1 MTEVLSPSIRRHRDD
16 SANTP
21 PVPRLVNGDHLSR
34 EEFHRRYEA
43 MGEGCRAELIE
54 GVVYVHRDGVP
65 SPVSLDKHAQPHRR
79 LVGWTIF
86 YELATPGLVGGV
98 DGSIF
103 ADQDNEPQPDLLL
116 GIPEAAGGQFRTVVR
131 KGKRY
136 VAGAPELVG
145 EIAAST
151 ASIDLNAKL
160 RAYQRNGVREYVVVL
175 TEQSPPEVRWLT
187 LENGRFVPLAPDPA
201 DGLLKSRV
209 FPGLW
214 LDAAA
219 LLAGDLARLAAVVE
233 RGCATPEHAAF
244 AARLSAAK

>member
-1 MTEVLSPSIRRHRDD
+1 MAQTLPPPPRHR
-16 SANTP
+16 AVTP
-21 PVPRLVNGDHLSR
+21 IPRLVDGERLGR
-34 EEFHRRYEA
+34 EEFHRRYQA
-43 MGEGCRAELIE
+43 MGEECRAELIE
-54 GVVYVHRDGVP
+54 GVVYVHHDGVP
-65 SPVSLDKHAQPHRR
+65 SPVSFDKHSAPHFD
-79 LVGWTIF
+79 LGGWAF
-86 YELATPGLVGGV
+86 LYSVKTPGLERGI
-98 DGSIF
+98 DGTIF
-103 ADQDNEPQPDLLL
+103 ADQDNEPQPDVLL
-116 GIPEAAGGQFRTVVR
+116 GVPEAAGGQFRTVVR

-175 TEQSPPEVRWLT
+175 TEQDPPEVRWLT
-187 LENGRFVPLAPDPA
+187 LENGRFAPLAPDPA

-219 LLAGDLARLAAVVE
+219 LLAGDLARLAAAVE

-244 AARLSAAK
+244 AAKVAPKP